1 MVAIIL
7 ILNYFCANHYK
18 HVHILFNVL
27 YAAVKSPYLWKKQ
40 EATGLLSSLGL
51 KTPLSNI
58 LLIFYFVLIYI
69 QYKMNEKV
77 NKYIF
82 IGRR

>member
-1 MVAIIL
+1 M
-7 ILNYFCANHYK
+7 K
-18 HVHILFNVL
+18 
-27 YAAVKSPYLWKKQ
+27 KKQ

-69 QYKMNEKV
+69 QYKMDEKV